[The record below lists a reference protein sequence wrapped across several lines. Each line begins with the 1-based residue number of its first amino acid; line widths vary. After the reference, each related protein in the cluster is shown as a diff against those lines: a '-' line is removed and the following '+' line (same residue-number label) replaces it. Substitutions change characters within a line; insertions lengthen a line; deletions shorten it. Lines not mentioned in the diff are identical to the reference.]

1 MTAGNVRFLTPAR
14 SALPS
19 GLGFTQKVLKA
30 STTGSQTFQILG
42 RLHFCEDATSAAE
55 CGEFCGDATSQCSA
69 SVYSLR
75 WTSGPPEWPEAVK
88 LSSRPL
94 EIAPPENV
102 GEDDTRVYA
111 DSLNFI
117 PAIGDTKTRR
127 VVPPGPEIV

>member
-1 MTAGNVRFLTPAR
+1 MLLHNAAQ
-14 SALPS
+14 AC
-19 GLGFTQKVLKA
+19 
-30 STTGSQTFQILG
+30 IL
-42 RLHFCEDATSAAE
+42 
-55 CGEFCGDATSQCSA
+55 CG
-69 SVYSLR
+69 
-75 WTSGPPEWPEAVK
+75 GPLDREGPEAVK

>member
-1 MTAGNVRFLTPAR
+1 MGSITPLVAPSKFETCPDWGAKPFKYLGAST
-14 SALPS
+14 SAKTPLPLPS
-19 GLGFTQKVLKA
+19 V
-30 STTGSQTFQILG
+30 GSFVGMLLHNAAQACIL
-42 RLHFCEDATSAAE
+42 
-55 CGEFCGDATSQCSA
+55 CG
-69 SVYSLR
+69 
-75 WTSGPPEWPEAVK
+75 GPLDREGPEAVK